1 MSEFKIDGPIL
12 SDDPVRL
19 TGNTATVVLT
29 APGVMSIASII
40 CTPTNGTP
48 TLTIEIYNAAGSSIM
63 FLRKAVATTAGM
75 PVIFNEVFT
84 LNPQQTIRVT
94 SSAASGDM
102 DVLVTRG
109 AGVAAASSRVGR

>member
-19 TGNTATVVLT
+19 TGNTATIVFT
-29 APGVMSIASII
+29 ATGATSIASII
-40 CTPTNGTP
+40 CTPTSGTP
-48 TLTIEIYNAAGSSIM
+48 NLTIEIFNAAGSSIM
-63 FLRKAVATTAGM
+63 TLRKAVATTAGT

-84 LNPQQTIRVT
+84 ISPGQTIRVT

-109 AGVAAASSRVGR
+109 LATAAAALR